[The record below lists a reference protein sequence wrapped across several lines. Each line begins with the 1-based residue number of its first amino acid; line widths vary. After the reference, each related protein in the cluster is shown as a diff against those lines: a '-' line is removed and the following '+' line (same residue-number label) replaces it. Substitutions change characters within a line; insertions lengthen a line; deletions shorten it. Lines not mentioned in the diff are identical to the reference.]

1 VTVPVQR
8 IGDYIIHRPLGTGGM
23 GQVFEAEEYLSKRRV
38 ALKVLHADLAASEGG
53 RQQFIKEMNILS
65 QFDSPFI
72 VRCLHC
78 TEADGKLLLA
88 LEYLEGQTIRDR
100 LNDAPGGLPWPS
112 VLAIAAQILQ
122 ALRVAHEHDPPIIHR
137 DLKPENIMLLSGDR
151 VKVLD
156 FGIAKVT
163 GSGQTTHSV
172 GTLQYMSPEHI
183 DARVLDGRS
192 DLFSLGLVMWEMLAG
207 HPAYRSDSPRDLLN
221 MLCTEPTPR
230 LPGRNPPVPVEVEA
244 LIQQLLDKHPDG
256 RPSSAAAVLTR
267 LDPFLSQASSIP
279 PTSSIAPS
287 PAASVAASSPQ
298 PGKPAPNRIDTVALI
313 VESDGKQR
321 KSSMALIVGFVALA
335 AALVIGIFVY
345 VQSRDR
351 SDPKPDIAAN
361 AVQPA
366 APAGEAPVEPA
377 PIPAAP
383 APRTFADL
391 LPAREATPEQAA
403 SVATS
408 SHKAGFAAL
417 DAGENLAAFQHF
429 ARASANDLILWKYPY
444 NMACAA
450 GRAGNMEEEARLSLE
465 AAMLRDPVD
474 TRKKAR
480 GEEDFASLRTAEWFQ
495 RLIGA

>member
-1 VTVPVQR
+1 VTLPVQR

-38 ALKVLHADLAASEGG
+38 ALKILHDKLAASEGG

-65 QFDSPFI
+65 RFDSPFI

-78 TEADGKLLLA
+78 TEVDGKLLLA
-88 LEYLEGQTIRDR
+88 LEYLEGKTIRDR

-112 VLAIAAQILQ
+112 VLAISSQILQ

-163 GSGQTTHSV
+163 GSGHTTHTV

-207 HPAYRSDSPRDLLN
+207 HPPYRSDSPRDLLN

-230 LPGRNPPVPVEVEA
+230 LSGQNPPVPVEIEA
-244 LIQQLLDKHPDG
+244 LIQQLLEKHPDD
-256 RPSSAAAVLTR
+256 RPPSAAAVLAR
-267 LDPFLSQASSIP
+267 IEPFLSTTP
-279 PTSSIAPS
+279 
-287 PAASVAASSPQ
+287 PQ
-298 PGKPAPNRIDTVALI
+298 PDNRPSNRIDTVAVIL
-313 VESDGKQR
+313 ESDVKQR
-321 KSSMALIVGFVALA
+321 KSSTALIVGSVVLG
-335 AALVIGIFVY
+335 AALIIGIV
-345 VQSRDR
+345 VWLQSRDR
-351 SDPKPDIAAN
+351 PDTKPDVAAN
-361 AVQPA
+361 ADPSSERGDPPD
-366 APAGEAPVEPA
+366 APAVDAPVPVA
-377 PIPAAP
+377 PVPVAP

-391 LPAREATPEQAA
+391 LPTRESSPEQAA
-403 SVATS
+403 SVVTS

-417 DAGENLAAFQHF
+417 AADQDEAAFHHF
-429 ARASANDLILWKYPY
+429 ARASANDLIQWKYPY

-450 GRAGNMEEEARLSLE
+450 GRAGNMEDEARLSLE
-465 AAMLRDPVD
+465 AAMLRDPD
-474 TRKKAR
+474 ATREKAR
-480 GEEDFASLRTAEWFQ
+480 REEDFASLRTTEWFK
-495 RLIGA
+495 RLIGP